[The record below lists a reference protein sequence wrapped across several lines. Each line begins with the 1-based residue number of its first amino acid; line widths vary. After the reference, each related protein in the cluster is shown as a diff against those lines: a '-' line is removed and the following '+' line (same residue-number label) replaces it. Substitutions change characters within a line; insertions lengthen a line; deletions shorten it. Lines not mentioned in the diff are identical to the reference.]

1 MRTLSIDI
9 ETYSPVDIR
18 SAGAYKYAEEVEI
31 ILFAYAFDNEP
42 VTVIDTTKD
51 SVPGNVLEALTDPTI
66 LKKAFN
72 AAFERACISEF
83 YFMDLPPEQW
93 ECTMIRSAMCGLPLS
108 LEESARVLRLVNQK
122 DTAGKALI
130 RLFCVPCKP
139 TKTNGMRTRNLPQHF
154 PEKWNAFIEYCRQD
168 VEVER
173 SISEKLA
180 FFPISDEERELWCLD
195 QRINERGVLID
206 RGFAQTAI
214 ELDLAFRERLT
225 SEACEITGLSNP
237 NSVAQLKEWLTK
249 ETETEI
255 TSLKK
260 GDLPKMLTSVDSE
273 AAKRIVQ
280 LRIELSKTSVKK
292 YTAMI
297 NAAGR
302 DNRVRGILQHYGAS
316 RTGRWSG
323 RLIQVQNLPRGEFK
337 NIEVPRELVRA
348 GDAELLEMCYG
359 AIPDTLSSLIR
370 STLIPAKGKKL
381 FISDF
386 SAIEAR
392 VIAWVAGEQWRIDV
406 FNTHGKIYEASAAQ
420 MFKVPLESIGKDS
433 PLRQKGKVAELALGY
448 QGGPNALLK
457 MGALDMGIAESELK
471 GLVDAWRGANKKIV
485 AFWKTVNSA
494 AINTLRTGDKTSIGK
509 GMFFST
515 ARGWLFL
522 TLPSGR
528 KLSYPNAGL
537 EEGEYGDKIIYW
549 GMNQTTKKWC
559 KIDSYG
565 GKFVE
570 NLVQAIARDCLA
582 FGLLNVAKA
591 GYTIIMHVHDEVVC
605 EDTNGSI
612 EEVNA
617 LLAQNP
623 DWAEGLPLK
632 AEGCESY
639 YYKK

>member
-605 EDTNGSI
+605 EDTHGSI